1 MSKLGIVLL
10 ALVIGVIIFTWGSIA
25 SATLVMALLL
35 AGIYILWHRS
45 VTDRGDDDYWLE
57 ES

>member
-1 MSKLGIVLL
+1 MRKLGIVLL
-10 ALVIGVIIFTWGSIA
+10 VLVVAVIVIFWGSII
-25 SATLVMALLL
+25 SATLTFGLLL
-35 AGIYILWHRS
+35 AGGYVLWHHL

>member
-10 ALVIGVIIFTWGSIA
+10 VLVIAVIVIFWGSIA
-25 SATLVMALLL
+25 SAALTLALFL
-35 AGIYILWHRS
+35 AGIYILWHRL

-57 ES
+57 DG

>member
-1 MSKLGIVLL
+1 MNKLGLVLL
-10 ALVIGVIIFTWGSIA
+10 ILVIAVIVIFWGSIA
-25 SATLVMALLL
+25 SAALIMALLL
-35 AGIYILWHRS
+35 AGIYVLWHRS